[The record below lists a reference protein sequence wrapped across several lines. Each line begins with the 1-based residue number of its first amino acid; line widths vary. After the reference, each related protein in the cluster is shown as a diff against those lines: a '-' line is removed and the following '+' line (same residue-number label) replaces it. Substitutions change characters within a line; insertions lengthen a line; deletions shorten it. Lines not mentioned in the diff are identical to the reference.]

1 MSDNIIYELSLYQNA
16 LGVERRI
23 SRRIELFRESQSS
36 IQINLD
42 GLPKSTIRKTQ
53 ADYIVRLEELEN
65 ELADAVEA
73 RKEAYRHVSGLI
85 ERLESE
91 GQKDILDLRYIAGLS
106 WQEIAQELGTSKS
119 NVRYRHNRAVES
131 LAPFSTF

>member
-119 NVRYRHNRAVES
+119 NVRYSHNRAVES